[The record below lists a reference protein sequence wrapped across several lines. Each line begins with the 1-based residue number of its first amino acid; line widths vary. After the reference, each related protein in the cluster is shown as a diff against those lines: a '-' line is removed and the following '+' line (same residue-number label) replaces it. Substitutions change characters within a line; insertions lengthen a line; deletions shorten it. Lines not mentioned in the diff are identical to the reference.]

1 MILRTLL
8 ALCWLARFAPAQVL
22 ACTPVEGDRI
32 LGEHLAA
39 ALPAFRALPPETV
52 LGSMPPP
59 GSKRTF
65 HASELA
71 SLARR
76 YSIGLDSP
84 ADVCFGWP
92 MESLDRGRILQAMHE
107 SLKDADARIDIT
119 ETSLNLVPRGRL
131 EFPLETLGKPALAT
145 QKDPALWRGEVVYGG
160 DHRYAVWA
168 KVRVKV
174 SCERIIAREAL
185 KPGQPID
192 PKEVLV
198 ERGECFPSLD
208 RSGQPP
214 PAASLLGMVPVR
226 AIAAGS
232 EVRPEF
238 LTRPNDVNRGDAV
251 HVEVQS
257 GSAHLALVAKAES
270 GGRSGDFITVRNPSS
285 NKTFRARIKDK
296 DQVVVQTEF
305 AAMGQ

>member
-8 ALCWLARFAPAQVL
+8 ALCWLARFAPAQGP

-32 LGEHLAA
+32 LGKHLAA

-59 GSKRTF
+59 GSQRVF

-71 SLARR
+71 SLAQRN
-76 YSIGLDSP
+76 SIRLDSP
-84 ADVCFGWP
+84 ADVCFEWP
-92 MESLDRGRILQAMHE
+92 MESLDRAHILQAMHE
-107 SLKDADARIDIT
+107 SLKDADARIEIT

-131 EFPLETLGKPALAT
+131 EFPLETLGKPALPA
-145 QKDPALWRGEVVYGG
+145 QKDPALWRGEVVYGR

-168 KVRVKV
+168 KVRVIV
-174 SCERIIAREAL
+174 SCERVIASEAL

-192 PKEVLV
+192 PKQVLV

-208 RSGQPP
+208 RSGQK
-214 PAASLLGMVPVR
+214 PASVPGMVPVR
-226 AIAAGS
+226 VIATGS

>member
-1 MILRTLL
+1 MVRALITLF
-8 ALCWLARFAPAQVL
+8 CVVRFAPAQEL

-39 ALPAFRALPPETV
+39 ALPAFRALPPETL

-59 GSKRTF
+59 GSRRTF

-71 SLARR
+71 SLAQR
-76 YSIGLDSP
+76 YSVRLDSP
-84 ADVCFGWP
+84 AEVCFEWP
-92 MESLDRGRILQAMHE
+92 TGPLDRGHILQAMHE
-107 SLKDADARIDIT
+107 SLKDSDARIDIT
-119 ETSLNLVPRGRL
+119 EMSLNLVPRGRL
-131 EFPLETLGKPALAT
+131 EFPLETLGKPALAS
-145 QKDPALWRGEVVYGG
+145 QKDPALWRGEVVYG
-160 DHRYAVWA
+160 DNHRYAVWA
-168 KVRVKV
+168 KVRVTV
-174 SCERIIAREAL
+174 PCQRMIAKEAL
-185 KPGQPID
+185 KAGQPID
-192 PKEVLV
+192 PQGVLV

-208 RSGQPP
+208 IAAQTPP
-214 PAASLLGMVPVR
+214 ASLLGMVPAR

-232 EVRPEF
+232 EIRPEF

-257 GSAHLALVAKAES
+257 GAAHLALVAKAES

-296 DQVVVQTEF
+296 GQVVVQTEF
-305 AAMGQ
+305 AAMNQ